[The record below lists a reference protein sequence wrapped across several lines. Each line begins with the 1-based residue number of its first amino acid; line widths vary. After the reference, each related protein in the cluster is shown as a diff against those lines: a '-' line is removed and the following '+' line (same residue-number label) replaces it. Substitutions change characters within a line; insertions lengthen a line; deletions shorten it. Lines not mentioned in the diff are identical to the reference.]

1 MGYFQDMGLLFI
13 YSLIVLLWKEPDR
26 TLIFAILWAVIL
38 ICGIYFIHR
47 KSTKVLVCTV
57 FALMA
62 LVVPEIEMFYPILIY
77 ALIKEIN
84 WQMGLAISM
93 AGVILLGK
101 YGDMHIEIMAK
112 YVVGCL
118 LAAILERK
126 TYKYDKMDIELRKTV
141 DSGEEKALLLSE
153 KNKALAEKQNSE
165 IYAATLRERNRI
177 AREIHDNVGHV
188 LSRTIL
194 LTGAVKAVNK
204 DQNLAPMLDGLDD
217 SLNSAMDSIRSSVHD
232 LHDEAINLQEE
243 LKRIIRD
250 FKYCKVE
257 LEYDASDKMD
267 SSTKHCYVCV
277 VKEALSNIMKYS
289 GATYVKI
296 TVREHPALYQLCVE
310 DNGRGG
316 TGNMDK
322 NTGIGLKNMQDRV
335 QALNGTLRIE
345 GEKGFRIFAM
355 IPKEMP

>member
-38 ICGIYFIHR
+38 ICGIYFIHG

-153 KNKALAEKQNSE
+153 KIRRWQK
-165 IYAATLRERNRI
+165 NRI
-177 AREIHDNVGHV
+177 PKFMQQRFVKEI
-188 LSRTIL
+188 
-194 LTGAVKAVNK
+194 
-204 DQNLAPMLDGLDD
+204 
-217 SLNSAMDSIRSSVHD
+217 
-232 LHDEAINLQEE
+232 ELQE
-243 LKRIIRD
+243 KSMIMWD
-250 FKYCKVE
+250 MCC
-257 LEYDASDKMD
+257 LERF
-267 SSTKHCYVCV
+267 C
-277 VKEALSNIMKYS
+277 
-289 GATYVKI
+289 
-296 TVREHPALYQLCVE
+296 
-310 DNGRGG
+310 
-316 TGNMDK
+316 
-322 NTGIGLKNMQDRV
+322 
-335 QALNGTLRIE
+335 
-345 GEKGFRIFAM
+345 
-355 IPKEMP
+355 

>member
-38 ICGIYFIHR
+38 ICGIYFIHG

-141 DSGEEKALLLSE
+141 DSGEEKHFFCQ
-153 KNKALAEKQNSE
+153 KKIRRWQK
-165 IYAATLRERNRI
+165 NRI
-177 AREIHDNVGHV
+177 PKFMQQRFVKEI
-188 LSRTIL
+188 
-194 LTGAVKAVNK
+194 
-204 DQNLAPMLDGLDD
+204 
-217 SLNSAMDSIRSSVHD
+217 
-232 LHDEAINLQEE
+232 ELQE
-243 LKRIIRD
+243 KSMIMWD
-250 FKYCKVE
+250 MCC
-257 LEYDASDKMD
+257 LERF
-267 SSTKHCYVCV
+267 C
-277 VKEALSNIMKYS
+277 
-289 GATYVKI
+289 
-296 TVREHPALYQLCVE
+296 
-310 DNGRGG
+310 
-316 TGNMDK
+316 
-322 NTGIGLKNMQDRV
+322 
-335 QALNGTLRIE
+335 
-345 GEKGFRIFAM
+345 
-355 IPKEMP
+355 

>member
-38 ICGIYFIHR
+38 ICGIYFIHG

-101 YGDMHIEIMAK
+101 YGNMHIEIMAK

-153 KNKALAEKQNSE
+153 KIRRWQK
-165 IYAATLRERNRI
+165 NRI
-177 AREIHDNVGHV
+177 PKFMQQRFVKEI
-188 LSRTIL
+188 
-194 LTGAVKAVNK
+194 
-204 DQNLAPMLDGLDD
+204 
-217 SLNSAMDSIRSSVHD
+217 
-232 LHDEAINLQEE
+232 ELQE
-243 LKRIIRD
+243 KSMIMWD
-250 FKYCKVE
+250 MCC
-257 LEYDASDKMD
+257 LERF
-267 SSTKHCYVCV
+267 C
-277 VKEALSNIMKYS
+277 
-289 GATYVKI
+289 
-296 TVREHPALYQLCVE
+296 
-310 DNGRGG
+310 
-316 TGNMDK
+316 
-322 NTGIGLKNMQDRV
+322 
-335 QALNGTLRIE
+335 
-345 GEKGFRIFAM
+345 
-355 IPKEMP
+355 

>member
-126 TYKYDKMDIELRKTV
+126 TYKHDKMDIELRKTV

-177 AREIHDNVGHV
+177 AREIHDNV
-188 LSRTIL
+188 
-194 LTGAVKAVNK
+194 
-204 DQNLAPMLDGLDD
+204 
-217 SLNSAMDSIRSSVHD
+217 
-232 LHDEAINLQEE
+232 
-243 LKRIIRD
+243 
-250 FKYCKVE
+250 
-257 LEYDASDKMD
+257 
-267 SSTKHCYVCV
+267 
-277 VKEALSNIMKYS
+277 
-289 GATYVKI
+289 
-296 TVREHPALYQLCVE
+296 
-310 DNGRGG
+310 
-316 TGNMDK
+316 
-322 NTGIGLKNMQDRV
+322 
-335 QALNGTLRIE
+335 
-345 GEKGFRIFAM
+345 
-355 IPKEMP
+355 

>member
-38 ICGIYFIHR
+38 ICGIYFIHG
-47 KSTKVLVCTV
+47 KSTKVLVCIV

-153 KNKALAEKQNSE
+153 KNKALAEALEKSGLMTDFGRAKIEEAKKNGQWEGTALKVVIGKEQIDSVAELLKGNE
-165 IYAATLRERNRI
+165 QAYANFLNMSPSVQKTYTRAYLDARTEAGRVKRLAWMTERL
-177 AREIHDNVGHV
+177 E
-188 LSRTIL
+188 
-194 LTGAVKAVNK
+194 K
-204 DQNLAPMLDGLDD
+204 NLKPM
-217 SLNSAMDSIRSSVHD
+217 
-232 LHDEAINLQEE
+232 
-243 LKRIIRD
+243 
-250 FKYCKVE
+250 
-257 LEYDASDKMD
+257 
-267 SSTKHCYVCV
+267 
-277 VKEALSNIMKYS
+277 
-289 GATYVKI
+289 
-296 TVREHPALYQLCVE
+296 
-310 DNGRGG
+310 
-316 TGNMDK
+316 
-322 NTGIGLKNMQDRV
+322 
-335 QALNGTLRIE
+335 
-345 GEKGFRIFAM
+345 
-355 IPKEMP
+355 

>member
-38 ICGIYFIHR
+38 ICGIYFIHG

-126 TYKYDKMDIELRKTV
+126 TYKNDKMDIELRKTV

-188 LSRTIL
+188 LSRSILMVGAAKTI
-194 LTGAVKAVNK
+194 NK
-204 DQNLAPMLDGLDD
+204 DPGMTAMLKNLDD
-217 SLNSAMDSIRSSVHD
+217 SLNHAMNSIRNSVHD
-232 LHDEAINLQEE
+232 LHDEAVNLEE
-243 LKRIIRD
+243 VEKSLVHEFTFCSVQMVYDMTREVPREV
-250 FKYCKVE
+250 KYCFI
-257 LEYDASDKMD
+257 SI
-267 SSTKHCYVCV
+267 T
-277 VKEALSNIMKYS
+277 KEAFANIMKHS
-289 GATYVKI
+289 NATKVQLI
-296 TVREHPALYQLCVE
+296 LREHPGLYQLCIE
-310 DNGRGG
+310 DNGTDAFYDPEKSGIGIVNMKERVNALGG
-316 TGNMDK
+316 TLQIFTD
-322 NTGIGLKNMQDRV
+322 
-335 QALNGTLRIE
+335 
-345 GEKGFRIFAM
+345 KGFRIFIT
-355 IPKEMP
+355 IPKCG

>member
-38 ICGIYFIHR
+38 ICGIYFIHG

-101 YGDMHIEIMAK
+101 YGNMHIEIMAK

-188 LSRTIL
+188 LSRSILMVGAAKTI
-194 LTGAVKAVNK
+194 NK
-204 DQNLAPMLDGLDD
+204 DPGMTAILKNLED
-217 SLNSAMDSIRSSVHD
+217 SLNHAMNSIRNSVHD
-232 LHDEAINLQEE
+232 LHDEAVNLEE
-243 LKRIIRD
+243 VEKSLVHEFTFCSVQMVYDMTREVPREV
-250 FKYCKVE
+250 KYCFI
-257 LEYDASDKMD
+257 SI
-267 SSTKHCYVCV
+267 T
-277 VKEALSNIMKYS
+277 KEAFANIMKHS
-289 GATYVKI
+289 NATRVQLI
-296 TVREHPALYQLCVE
+296 LREHPALYQMCVE
-310 DNGRGG
+310 DNGTGVVYDPGNAGIGILNMKDRVKALGG
-316 TGNMDK
+316 TLQIS
-322 NTGIGLKNMQDRV
+322 TR
-335 QALNGTLRIE
+335 
-345 GEKGFRIFAM
+345 KGFRIFIT
-355 IPKEMP
+355 IPK

>member
-38 ICGIYFIHR
+38 ICGIYFIHG

-57 FALMA
+57 FALMV

-126 TYKYDKMDIELRKTV
+126 TYKNDKMDIELRKTV

-153 KNKALAEKQNSE
+153 KIRRWQK
-165 IYAATLRERNRI
+165 NRI
-177 AREIHDNVGHV
+177 PKFMQQRFVKEI
-188 LSRTIL
+188 
-194 LTGAVKAVNK
+194 
-204 DQNLAPMLDGLDD
+204 
-217 SLNSAMDSIRSSVHD
+217 
-232 LHDEAINLQEE
+232 ELQE
-243 LKRIIRD
+243 KSMIMWD
-250 FKYCKVE
+250 MCC
-257 LEYDASDKMD
+257 LERF
-267 SSTKHCYVCV
+267 C
-277 VKEALSNIMKYS
+277 
-289 GATYVKI
+289 
-296 TVREHPALYQLCVE
+296 
-310 DNGRGG
+310 
-316 TGNMDK
+316 
-322 NTGIGLKNMQDRV
+322 
-335 QALNGTLRIE
+335 
-345 GEKGFRIFAM
+345 
-355 IPKEMP
+355 